1 MGNYRH
7 HGYPTHQF
15 FWGED
20 RGFLTLLNR
29 EWPEAGEFL
38 MLQACNLS
46 DFVLNH
52 PRFKPG
58 KVSTD
63 ISPKSRSIVFFE
75 TYINI
80 WTQLVTREPQL
91 VSTAELPVTW
101 PHQAKYGPRPAH
113 PMWKAQFLGF
123 FSFDFQDEHFQK
135 VFHAFFNHI
144 WVSK

>member
-7 HGYPTHQF
+7 HGYPYQLTSF

-20 RGFLTLLNR
+20 RGVLTLLNR

-63 ISPKSRSIVFFE
+63 ISPKSGSIVFFE

-80 WTQLVTREPQL
+80 WTQLLTREPQCHL
-91 VSTAELPVTW
+91 AAPGQIWAQTCSSNVEGTIPRDLFLSTFRMNTSKRFFTP
-101 PHQAKYGPRPAH
+101 
-113 PMWKAQFLGF
+113 FSIIFGF
-123 FSFDFQDEHFQK
+123 QNEC
-135 VFHAFFNHI
+135 NL
-144 WVSK
+144 

>member
-7 HGYPTHQF
+7 HGYPYQLTSF

-20 RGFLTLLNR
+20 RGVLTLLNR

-46 DFVLNH
+46 DCVLNH

-63 ISPKSRSIVFFE
+63 ISPKSGSIVFFRNVHQHLD
-75 TYINI
+75 TVADKR
-80 WTQLVTREPQL
+80 TTVSPGRTRPNM
-91 VSTAELPVTW
+91 
-101 PHQAKYGPRPAH
+101 GPDLLIQCGRH
-113 PMWKAQFLGF
+113 NSSGF
-123 FSFDFQDEHFQK
+123 VSFDFQDEHFQK